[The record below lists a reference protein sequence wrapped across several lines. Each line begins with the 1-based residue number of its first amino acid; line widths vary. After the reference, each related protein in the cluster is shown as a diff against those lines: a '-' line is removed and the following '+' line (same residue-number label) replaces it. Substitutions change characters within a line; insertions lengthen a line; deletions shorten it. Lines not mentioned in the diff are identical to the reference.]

1 MFGAIIFI
9 LFFGI
14 LTWILFT
21 RGQKGSCC
29 TTQSEPILKKN
40 KLRNKIK
47 EGEKNEK
54 RSGLPYAGG

>member
-29 TTQSEPILKKN
+29 TTQSEPIFKKN

-47 EGEKNEK
+47 EGEKK
-54 RSGLPYAGG
+54 